1 MSGNFLSD
9 MQVKK
14 GKDHFVINL
23 DVKHFNPEELS
34 VKISDEYVNICGK
47 HKEREVSTVT
57 TE

>member
-1 MSGNFLSD
+1 MSGIFLSD

-14 GKDHFVINL
+14 GKDYFVINL
-23 DVKHFNPEELS
+23 DVKHFDPEELS

-47 HKEREVSTVT
+47 HKEREVSIVT